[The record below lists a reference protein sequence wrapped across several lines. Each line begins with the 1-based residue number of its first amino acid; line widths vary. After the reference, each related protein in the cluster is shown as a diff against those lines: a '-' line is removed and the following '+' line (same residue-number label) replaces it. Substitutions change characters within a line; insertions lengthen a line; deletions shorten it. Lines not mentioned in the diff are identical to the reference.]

1 MKKQYIMTQIK
12 ELIKKGANIEIYD
25 NNYNTNSLFEMAKEA
40 KRRNYNWG
48 FILETQSTKI
58 FVRFLKEV
66 KNLWLLFLIK
76 KISQPPKSRI

>member
-40 KRRNYNWG
+40 KRRNYN
-48 FILETQSTKI
+48 
-58 FVRFLKEV
+58 
-66 KNLWLLFLIK
+66 
-76 KISQPPKSRI
+76 